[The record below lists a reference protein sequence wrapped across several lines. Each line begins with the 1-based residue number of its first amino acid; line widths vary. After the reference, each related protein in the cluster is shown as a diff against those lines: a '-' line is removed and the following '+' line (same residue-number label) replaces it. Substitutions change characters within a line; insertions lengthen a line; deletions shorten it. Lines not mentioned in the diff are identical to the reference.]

1 MPRGW
6 GRERTGRPGRASG
19 LLFAYGRGHGLGCM
33 QIVRSDLSAFWPTP
47 SYHVVD
53 TESPKVIKTVV
64 GAGASWA
71 KSSGLA
77 CSAHEVDIV
86 CPELGVEI
94 GAQGAD
100 LGSVVDWEAAASAQT
115 VGPGR
120 SGGRFRGLGVADA
133 VGLGLVRRHV
143 GMGRATPQPRLVPT
157 TSAHDLAPMAS
168 MGRRSPSAKLRST
181 R

>member
-94 GAQGAD
+94 GARERT
-100 LGSVVDWEAAASAQT
+100 SVVLST
-115 VGPGR
+115 GKLPRPLKRLGR
-120 SGGRFRGLGVADA
+120 GALADGSGGW
-133 VGLGLVRRHV
+133 
-143 GMGRATPQPRLVPT
+143 
-157 TSAHDLAPMAS
+157 AS
-168 MGRRSPSAKLRST
+168 QMQ
-181 R
+181 